1 MKVTIADLKKAITQ
15 AAASDPVTALK
26 LGWRLLDATPHDIE
40 GRLWVADLLV
50 QLGAPQA
57 AAPVYEAIAQYGNRA
72 GHPLV
77 SLVAAKVLEDGGREV
92 SATYHDVAHSY
103 GAGSAK
109 VSAHGQRTSPER
121 PDTVV
126 KAPDLQAEISLPS
139 LIAGAARAAANLD
152 GIEDYP
158 DTLLKIPLLSE
169 LPEPSFVKVCKTI
182 RCIRLPQGAMVIREG
197 EMGRSFFWL
206 ARGSVS
212 VYKTDMRGR
221 HTELAQLG
229 EGALFGEMALIQASP
244 RSASVQTRTDA
255 DLLEVDSSALSTM
268 AEHLDTVAL
277 ALDRFARERLLNN
290 LLATSALFVPFS
302 RKQRMDL
309 LRRFTGH
316 EVAAGTIVIN
326 EGDEG
331 RGLYVVLSGEVE
343 ITKEQEGEQIP
354 LATLKAGELF
364 GEISLLRGFPATATV
379 KAMRRSTILF
389 LDRTY
394 FQRLVD
400 ALPEIRAMFEN
411 MTEER
416 LRDTQMVLADD
427 LVIEASDDLV
437 LI

>member
-1 MKVTIADLKKAITQ
+1 MKVTIADLKQAITKT
-15 AAASDPVTALK
+15 APTDPATALK
-26 LGWRLLDATPHDIE
+26 LGWRLVDAVPHDIE
-40 GRLWVADLLV
+40 GRLWIADLLV

-57 AAPVYEAIAQYGNRA
+57 AGPVYEAIAQYGIRG

-77 SLVAAKVLEDGGREV
+77 SLVAAKVLEDSDRDV
-92 SATYHDVAHSY
+92 SDFYRTIARFY
-103 GAGSAK
+103 GAGSSK
-109 VSAHGQRTSPER
+109 VSAHGQRTSPEH
-121 PDTVV
+121 PDTLVQ
-126 KAPDLQAEISLPS
+126 APDLETEISLPS

-158 DTLLKIPLLSE
+158 ETLLKIPLLSE
-169 LPEPSFVKVCKTI
+169 LPEPSFVKVCETI
-182 RCIRLPQGAMVIREG
+182 RCIRLPAGSMVIREG

-221 HTELAQLG
+221 QTELAQLG
-229 EGALFGEMALIQASP
+229 EGALFGEMALIQAAP
-244 RSASVQTRTDA
+244 RSASVQTRSDA
-255 DLLEVDSSALSTM
+255 DLLEVDSAALSTM
-268 AEHLDTVAL
+268 AEHLDAVAL

-316 EVAAGTIVIN
+316 EVAPGTIIIN

-343 ITKEQEGEQIP
+343 ITKEQEGEQVP
-354 LATLKAGELF
+354 LATLKAGDIF
-364 GEISLLRGFPATATV
+364 GEIALLKGFPATATV
-379 KAMRRSTILF
+379 TATRRSTILF

-394 FQRLVD
+394 FKRLVN

-427 LVIEASDDLV
+427 MIIEASDDLV